1 MTTLDR
7 EKVSLYTQRIITS
20 PFWVLVGKEVRDHIK
35 SIRFNILMVIILL
48 TCIGSLYAALT
59 QVRDV
64 ANNIEAG
71 EELYLYLKIFT
82 ISGENGTLPP
92 FVTFISFLGPLLGIA
107 MGFDAINSE
116 KNNKTLLRI
125 MSQPIPRDYLILAK
139 FTGSLFV
146 IAFLVI
152 MLGTLIFSLGIL
164 IMGIPP
170 TFEEFIRVFV
180 YLIMIIVYIGF
191 WLALSILFSIL
202 FKQAATSALSGI
214 AIWLFFSVFY
224 SILVNLLVTASVPDQ
239 LFQDAQGA
247 NQDKIT
253 TYMRLSPNYLFSE
266 ITTVLLNPG
275 FRTLGPVT
283 MEQAKGAIP
292 SPLAINESLMIVW
305 PQFIGILALSTIC
318 FLIAYTIFMRQ
329 EIRS

>member
-1 MTTLDR
+1 MDR
-7 EKVSLYTQRIITS
+7 EKVNLVLEKFINS
-20 PFWVLVGKEVRDHIK
+20 PFWVLVGKEIRDHIK

-59 QVRDV
+59 QVREAASNLD
-64 ANNIEAG
+64 AG

-92 FVTFISFLGPLLGIA
+92 FVTFMSFLGPLLGIA

-139 FTGSLFV
+139 FTGSIAV
-146 IAFLVI
+146 IAYLVLI
-152 MLGTLIFSLGIL
+152 LGTLIFSLGIL

-180 YLIMIIVYIGF
+180 YLVMIIVYIGF
-191 WLALSILFSIL
+191 WLALSILFSIV

-214 AIWLFFSVFY
+214 AFWLFFSVFY
-224 SILVNLLVTASVPDQ
+224 SILVNILVTASMPDQ
-239 LFQDAQGA
+239 LFQDTQAQA
-247 NQDKIT
+247 NNQERIT
-253 TYMRLSPNYLFSE
+253 SFMRLSPSYLFSE
-266 ITTVLLNPG
+266 ITMVLLNPG
-275 FRTLGPVT
+275 FRTLGPIT
-283 MEQAKGAIP
+283 MEQASGAIP

-305 PQFIGILALSTIC
+305 PQFIGILAMSTVC

>member
-1 MTTLDR
+1 MDR
-7 EKVSLYTQRIITS
+7 EKFSLFLQNTANS
-20 PFWVLVGKEVRDHIK
+20 PFWVLVQKEIRDHIT

-48 TCIGSLYAALT
+48 TCIGSLYSALT
-59 QVRDV
+59 SIRDV
-64 ANNIEAG
+64 ASNIDSSK
-71 EELYLYLKIFT
+71 ELFLYLKIFT
-82 ISGENGTLPP
+82 ISGENGALPP
-92 FVTFISFLGPLLGIA
+92 FITFISLLGPLLGIA

-146 IAFLVI
+146 IAFLVL
-152 MLGTLIFSLGIL
+152 MLGALIFSLGIL
-164 IMGIPP
+164 IIGIPP

-180 YLIMIIVYIGF
+180 YLMMIVLYIAF

-224 SILVNLLVTASVPDQ
+224 SIIVNLIVTAAMPED
-239 LFQDAQGA
+239 LFQA
-247 NQDKIT
+247 NQTQAMNQEKMT
-253 TYMRLSPNYLFSE
+253 MYMRLSPNYLISE

-283 MEQAKGAIP
+283 MEQATGAIP
-292 SPLAINESLMIVW
+292 SPLGISESLTIIW
-305 PQFIGILALSTIC
+305 PQVFGILALCTVC
-318 FLIAYTIFMRQ
+318 FLIAYAIFMRQ